1 MTFQLRN
8 YQIDAIN
15 ELRTGIASGAQAQL
29 LMAPTGAGKTA
40 IAAAIKQGAFAK
52 GKRAVFIVDSLE
64 LVDQAAET
72 FTRHGLPCGVI
83 QGRHDLT
90 NYAHPIQVAT
100 IQTLR
105 HRWQEMPESLKF
117 DLVVI
122 DEAHVLHKA
131 HKDLIDEC
139 KAKNVPV
146 IGLSATPFRDGL
158 GQVFE
163 RLVTTITT
171 ADLIAQGYLSPFK
184 AYAPFIPNLKGI
196 KTNANGDWQEDALAE
211 YMGDAKIVGD
221 VIGNWLKLAEN
232 RQTIVFASNVAHSK
246 LLTHEFNK
254 CGIPAAHIDGYERD
268 PIARKQIIDDY
279 RSGIIKVLC
288 NVAVL
293 TKGFDAPET
302 SCVVLARPTK
312 SLMLHIQM
320 LGRGL
325 RTANGKQDCIIID
338 HAGNCLRN
346 GLPDSPLPQTLD
358 DGKLK
363 NSRDRKNREPGE
375 KVEKPCAKCSFISA
389 SHVCPKCG
397 FKPERREDVE
407 IKDGVLYELQKEDA
421 PTEKFTPERKRQ
433 IYAEMLWYAKSKGYS
448 LGWAYHKC
456 KEYCG
461 SAPRDTK
468 QIAAIQPS
476 DNTMRIIQHLNIKA
490 AKRRVAA

>member
-1 MTFQLRN
+1 MTFILRD
-8 YQIDAIN
+8 YQIQAIN
-15 ELRTGIASGAQAQL
+15 ELRTGISQGAQAQL

-83 QGRHDLT
+83 QGHHELT

-131 HKDLIDEC
+131 HRDLIDEC

-171 ADLIAQGYLSPFK
+171 ADLIAQGYLSPYI

-196 KTNANGDWQEDALAE
+196 KTTASGDYQEDALAE

-246 LLTHEFNK
+246 LLAHEFNK
-254 CGIPAAHIDGYERD
+254 CGIVAAHIDGYERD
-268 PIARKQIIDDY
+268 PIARKKIIDDY
-279 RSGIIKVLC
+279 RAGRVKVLC

-325 RTANGKQDCIIID
+325 RTAGGKQNCIIID

-346 GLPDSPLPQTLD
+346 GLPDTPLPNTLD

-363 NSRDRKNREPGE
+363 NSRDRKTREAGE
-375 KVEKPCAKCSFISA
+375 KVEKACASCGFISA
-389 SHVCPKCG
+389 SHICPSCG

-407 IKDGVLYELQKEDA
+407 IKDGVLYELTKEEI
-421 PTEKFTPERKRQ
+421 PTERFTPEIKRQ
-433 IYAEMLWYAKSKGYS
+433 IYAEFLFYAKSKGYS
-448 LGWAYHKC
+448 PGWAYHKVR
-456 KEYCG
+456 EYCG

-468 QIAAIQPS
+468 QIKPCQPS
-476 DNTMRIIQHLNIKA
+476 SDTMRIIQHLNIKA
-490 AKRRVAA
+490 AKGRKAA